1 MRYPHADTSIAVARF
16 GQLILRQPKT
26 ASREPRRCVRST
38 IMSELLGLSREAL
51 DRARRS
57 RDPRFDGKFFIAV
70 LSTGNYCRTIC
81 PVRMSAAVRFYATAA
96 EAAEAGFRPCLRC
109 RPEAAPGS
117 PAWTGT
123 SAVVRRALR
132 LIQDGALDTGS
143 VEDLATHLG
152 MGARHLNRLLL
163 EQVGAS
169 PLAIAQTRRL
179 HFAKQLLNDTDLP
192 MTGIALAAGYRSVRR
207 FNEALKD
214 TYKKSPREIRKGR
227 VRSGDASD
235 EISLR
240 LSYRPPYD
248 WDHLLGFLASR
259 AIPGI
264 EYVDAQSYAR
274 TIRTPTG
281 HAIIQISACEEGN
294 ALLMRVRGVASADL
308 FELSSAARRVFD
320 LSADIV
326 QIASAFRSDPLLSA
340 LIVQR
345 PGLRIPGVF
354 DPFECAVRA
363 ILGQQVSL
371 QIGRT
376 YAQRLVARAGKS
388 VEPMT
393 EGLTHLFPAPNTLAK
408 LDLRDLGLPSAR
420 IDAVRTLARAVRD
433 GVIRFDEPVEDVTR
447 ALEKLPGVG
456 PWTAQYTALRGLG
469 DPDAFMPAD
478 LVLRR
483 AATTHGSPLTTR
495 ALEARAEAW
504 RPWRGYAMMHLW
516 ASTPEPVR
524 GSRSVGRSRA
534 PVAPLAP
541 GASAAVSGHPA
552 G

>member
-1 MRYPHADTSIAVARF
+1 MRYRQHETTIAVARSDR
-16 GQLILRQPKT
+16 IVDRQPKT
-26 ASREPRRCVRST
+26 ASREARRCVRSLV
-38 IMSELLGLSREAL
+38 MSEIFGLPREAL

-70 LSTGNYCRTIC
+70 LSTGIYCRTIC
-81 PVRMSAAVRFYATAA
+81 PVRMSAAVRYYATAA

-132 LIQDGALDTGS
+132 LIQEGALDTGS
-143 VEDLATHLG
+143 VEDLAAHLG
-152 MGARHLNRLLL
+152 IGARHLNRLLL

-192 MTGIALAAGYRSVRR
+192 MTEIASAAGFRSVRR

-214 TYKKSPREIRKGR
+214 TYKKSPRELRKGR
-227 VRSGDASD
+227 IRSGDASD

-259 AIPGI
+259 AIPGV
-264 EYVDAQSYAR
+264 ENVDAQSYAR

-281 HAIIQISACEEGN
+281 HAVVQISACEESH
-294 ALLMRVRGVASADL
+294 ALKMRVRGVASADL

-320 LSADIV
+320 LSADPV
-326 QIASAFRSDPLLSA
+326 QIVSAFRNDPLLGA
-340 LIVQR
+340 LIVER

-371 QIGRT
+371 QTGRT
-376 YAQRLVARAGKS
+376 FAQRLVARAGKS
-388 VEPMT
+388 VEPMV
-393 EGLTHLFPAPNTLAK
+393 EGLTHLFPAPNTLAE
-408 LDLRDLGLPSAR
+408 LDLRDLGLSAAR
-420 IDAVRTLARAVRD
+420 VDAVRTLARAVRD
-433 GVIRFDEPVEDVTR
+433 GLVRFNEPVEDVAR
-447 ALEKLPGVG
+447 ALAKLAGVG

-469 DPDAFMPAD
+469 DPDAFMPTD
-478 LVLRR
+478 VVLRR
-483 AATTHGSPLTTR
+483 AASTHRSPLTTR
-495 ALEARAEAW
+495 GLEARAEPW
-504 RPWRGYAMMHLW
+504 RPWRGYAVMHLW
-516 ASTPEPVR
+516 ASTSALLR
-524 GSRSVGRSRA
+524 GSRPVERRGVPSRR
-534 PVAPLAP
+534 L
-541 GASAAVSGHPA
+541 PA
-552 G
+552 GRATVDLA